1 MTDAGRKRI
10 PSEALLN
17 LRRRLDAM
25 PPRGVERQ
33 ALIASIAG
41 LYGVSRATVYRSLR
55 QVRSP
60 KAIRRTDRGKPRK
73 IPAAELERY
82 CEVVAAMKLRTTNK
96 KGRHLSTPRAI
107 ELMEEHGVET
117 PNGWVRP
124 AKDTLKRTTVNRYL
138 REWGYDHVHMTR
150 QPAASRFEAKRSNE
164 LWQFDLS
171 PSDLKHV
178 KQPLWFEPGRG
189 NPTLMLYS
197 IVDDRS
203 GTAYQEYRCVYGEDV
218 EAGLRFLFNAMTAK
232 AEGGPL
238 MQGIPDTIY
247 MDNGPIAKSGI
258 FQNVMECL
266 GVRVMT
272 HIPAGKDGRR
282 VTARSKGKVERPFR
296 TVKEAHETL
305 YHFHE
310 PENEAEAN
318 LWLHRYLARYNAQPH
333 RREPHSRDE
342 DWLKQLPDAGVRQ
355 MCTWQR
361 FCAFAREPERR
372 KVGID
377 ARITVDGVIYEVA
390 TELAGET
397 VLLWWG
403 LFDQDLYVEF
413 GEKRFGPFTP
423 SGGPIPL
430 HRYRKPKKSKA
441 DERADRVADLAERLG
456 LPRAALEGN
465 PELAAAITPR
475 PAIPDGTRFVDPDP
489 FQELVYP
496 NAFNAKRAIA
506 DILGLPLAKLATEQ
520 RAWIDG
526 LLSETLDKKTVL
538 ARVRD
543 HFQATP
549 QERR

>member
-10 PSEALLN
+10 PSEALLT

-25 PPRGVERQ
+25 PPRGAERK
-33 ALIASIAG
+33 ALVASTAD

-55 QVRSP
+55 QVLRP

-150 QPAASRFEAKRSNE
+150 QPAAVRFEAKRSNE

-189 NPTLMLYS
+189 SPTLMLYS

-203 GTAYQEYRCVYGEDV
+203 GAAYQEYRCVYGEDV

-238 MQGIPDTIY
+238 MQGIPDAIY

-258 FQNVMECL
+258 FQTVMECL

-342 DWLKQLPDAGVRQ
+342 DWLKHLPDAGVRQ

-413 GEKRFGPFTP
+413 GDKRFGPFTP

-465 PELAAAITPR
+465 PELAAAVTPR
-475 PAIPDGTRFVDPDP
+475 PANPDGRRFVDPDP

-506 DILGLPLAKLATEQ
+506 DILGVPLAKLTPEQ

-526 LLSETLDKKTVL
+526 LLSETLDKKAVL